1 MNNRFGMTATYL
13 YLQWGVMDEAI
24 LNAMA
29 HAQRDRREDIPV
41 HGGTPV
47 SAKAAT
53 HEASQA
59 RRWVKNLEN
68 RDARW
73 EAANQEGG
81 LCEAE
86 HCDCPQWWSRRRI
99 RCLHCSKKVGE
110 CCQASDG
117 GTGTSE
123 PIEWH
128 LVCKPCGAREG
139 LVAPTLRAIDPN
151 LPRSANCAYH
161 LTRQTASVNQCYL
174 CFRWLCTPCCKPD
187 GPPHECRSCPE
198 AF

>member
-1 MNNRFGMTATYL
+1 
-13 YLQWGVMDEAI
+13 MDEAI

-29 HAQRDRREDIPV
+29 RAQRDRREDIPA

-86 HCDCPQWWSRRRI
+86 HCDCPQWWSRRRT
-99 RCLHCSKKVGE
+99 RCLHCSRKVGE
-110 CCQASDG
+110 CCQASVG

-123 PIEWH
+123 PITWH

-139 LVAPTLRAIDPN
+139 LGAPTLRAIDPN

-161 LTRQTASVNQCYL
+161 PAVQTAAVNQCHR
-174 CFRWLCTPCCKPD
+174 CFRWLCTPCCKPF